1 VPQFRRTRLDTPLH
15 LLFSFDEEV
24 GCIGVRR
31 ALKVI
36 SDLPI
41 RPRGCIIGEPTSM
54 QVANAQKGCAF
65 FRTTISGR
73 DGHSSAPGRGVNAI
87 EAAARI
93 IAEIGRVGAEAARR
107 GGGDRFDPPHT
118 TLNVGVIEGGAA
130 VNIIARDCRF
140 EWDLRAVPGDD
151 PLEMKAGIDAFIAA
165 ELLPRMRAVF
175 PDAAV
180 ATETIVSVPPLLPD
194 PGSPA
199 EALARRLTGANTA
212 TTVSFASEAGLYQQA
227 GIPAIICGPGSI
239 DVAHQP
245 NEFITREEL
254 AAGRDFLDR
263 LLAWARTGG
272 G

>member
-1 VPQFRRTRLDTPLH
+1 
-15 LLFSFDEEV
+15 
-24 GCIGVRR
+24 
-31 ALKVI
+31 
-36 SDLPI
+36 
-41 RPRGCIIGEPTSM
+41 M

-65 FRTTISGR
+65 FRTTITGR

-87 EAAARI
+87 EAAAKI

-107 GGGDRFDPPHT
+107 GGDMAGAGRFDPPHT

-151 PLEMKAGIDAFIAA
+151 PLEMKAGVDAFIEA
-165 ELLPRMRAVF
+165 ELLPRMRAIF
-175 PDAAV
+175 PGAAV
-180 ATETIVSVPPLLPD
+180 ATETIVSVPPLVPD

-199 EALARRLTGANTA
+199 ETLARRLTGANTA
-212 TTVSFASEAGLYQQA
+212 TTVAFASEAGLYQQA

-254 AAGRDFLDR
+254 AAGREFLDR
-263 LLAWARTGG
+263 LLAWAREG
-272 G
+272 